1 MLPGRMAPRASTP
14 MMEQYARAKAEAPG
28 ALLFFR
34 MGDFYELFHED
45 AKEASRLLG
54 LTLTSRSKEP
64 EIPMAGVPVRSVD
77 TYLRRLLALGRR
89 VAICEQIQ
97 DPREAKGIVER
108 AVVRVVTPGT
118 LTEEAVLEEGR
129 PNYLAAL
136 GPGPETSGL
145 AWLDLSTGEFL
156 VEDVPTELLPD
167 AVARVDPAELL
178 VPESWLD
185 GGGLA
190 PALREVLVQDPV
202 AHPDWTFERG
212 SGRRALLEQ
221 LGTHDLEGFGCE
233 DVGPALGAAGAILD
247 YVRQTQRTALGHLR
261 RIRRHRDDD
270 HLLLDRTTRASLE
283 LTETLRDRTREGT
296 LLGVID
302 RTRTALGARRLRAW
316 LLEPLRDVDRI
327 RERQDGVAELL
338 ADSLLRSGIREALE
352 PVRDVERI
360 VGRVSVGRAN
370 ARDLVALRAS
380 LRALPGI
387 RELLGGTVSR
397 VLGSLREALD
407 PLEDLTDVLDR
418 SLADEPPTG
427 LKEGGLIREGWSEE
441 LDELR
446 ALRREGRNWIARFQK
461 REIERTGIPLKVGFN
476 RVFGYYIEITHAH
489 AAQAPEDYERRQTL
503 KNAERYVTPELKEY
517 ESKVLTADERAQ
529 DLEYDLFLEIRGR
542 VADALQRL
550 LATAD
555 ALSRLDALSSFAA
568 VAAERGYVRPEV
580 DDGFTIRFVEGRH
593 PVVEAIQQESGEGFV
608 ANDLALER
616 DRRVLLLTGPNMAGK
631 STYIRQTALLV
642 LLAQVGAFVPAREA
656 RVGVVDRI
664 FARVGASDELTRGRS
679 TFMVEMTET
688 ANILNN
694 ASDRSLVIL
703 DEVGRGTSTYDGVSL
718 AWAVTEHLVRHVGC
732 RTLFATHY
740 HEITELASLHAGV
753 ANVSVAVREW
763 GEEIVFLRRIVE
775 GATDRSYGIHVARLA
790 GVPGSV
796 LERAKTV
803 LHGLEEGT
811 QAMEEGL
818 AREGPPGRR
827 DPGEASGQLPLFV
840 AAPPPPDR
848 LREEIRELD
857 LDRMTPI
864 DALLRLRELQRKAS
878 SGGTGNA
885 DASPARRRA

>member
-476 RVFGYYIEITHAH
+476 KVFGYYIEITN
-489 AAQAPEDYERRQTL
+489 AQARRHRRLPSDYVRKQTT
-503 KNAERYVTPELKEY
+503 KNAERYVTQELKDFETQGSCAEERSKELEY
-517 ESKVLTADERAQ
+517 E
-529 DLEYDLFLEIRGR
+529 LFVELREG
-542 VADALQRL
+542 L
-550 LATAD
+550 
-555 ALSRLDALSSFAA
+555 
-568 VAAERGYVRPEV
+568 AAETRAPPVDGARDRRTRRPVRVRHGAKVRRWCRPEV
-580 DDGFTIRFVEGRH
+580 DD
-593 PVVEAIQQESGEGFV
+593 SY
-608 ANDLALER
+608 AL
-616 DRRVLLLTGPNMAGK
+616 
-631 STYIRQTALLV
+631 
-642 LLAQVGAFVPAREA
+642 
-656 RVGVVDRI
+656 
-664 FARVGASDELTRGRS
+664 
-679 TFMVEMTET
+679 
-688 ANILNN
+688 
-694 ASDRSLVIL
+694 
-703 DEVGRGTSTYDGVSL
+703 
-718 AWAVTEHLVRHVGC
+718 
-732 RTLFATHY
+732 
-740 HEITELASLHAGV
+740 
-753 ANVSVAVREW
+753 
-763 GEEIVFLRRIVE
+763 RIVD
-775 GATDRSYGIHVARLA
+775 GPA
-790 GVPGSV
+790 PGH
-796 LERAKTV
+796 RG
-803 LHGLEEGT
+803 H
-811 QAMEEGL
+811 
-818 AREGPPGRR
+818 
-827 DPGEASGQLPLFV
+827 
-840 AAPPPPDR
+840 
-848 LREEIRELD
+848 
-857 LDRMTPI
+857 
-864 DALLRLRELQRKAS
+864 
-878 SGGTGNA
+878 
-885 DASPARRRA
+885 ARRRNASCRTTPPSIRHAVGSCS